1 MGDGT
6 RLTPRGRLA
15 FDGAQTG
22 HLRKEMG
29 RWYVDADLASR
40 QSRSLCF
47 HVFEGWKKH
56 ALWLRV
62 RRGGRR

>member
-6 RLTPRGRLA
+6 RLTLRGRLA

-22 HLRKEMG
+22 NLRKEMG

-56 ALWLRV
+56 VLWLRV
-62 RRGGRR
+62 RRGGRC